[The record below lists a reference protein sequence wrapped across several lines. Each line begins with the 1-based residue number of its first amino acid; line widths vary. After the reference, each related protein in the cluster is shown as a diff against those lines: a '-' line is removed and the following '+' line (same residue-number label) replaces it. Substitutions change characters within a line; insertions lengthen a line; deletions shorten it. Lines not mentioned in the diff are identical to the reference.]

1 MKSHEKE
8 SIHPIALSPN
18 ISSLENE
25 TKSPSI
31 FICNEKKNQIFYMLW
46 QYKLDKNF
54 NLTFE
59 ENRSLLSSMTAK
71 ICLKML
77 MKSSVD
83 HIPLTEFSIGD

>member
-46 QYKLDKNF
+46 QYKLDKKIRS
-54 NLTFE
+54 NLQRKQILGF
-59 ENRSLLSSMTAK
+59 LMIAK
-71 ICLKML
+71 IYLKML
-77 MKSSVD
+77 M
-83 HIPLTEFSIGD
+83 